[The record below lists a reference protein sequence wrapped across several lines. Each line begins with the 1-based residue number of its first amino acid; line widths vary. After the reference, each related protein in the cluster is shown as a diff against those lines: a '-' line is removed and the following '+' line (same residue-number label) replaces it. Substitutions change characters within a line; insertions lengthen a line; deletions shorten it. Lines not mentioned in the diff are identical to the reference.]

1 VVRFLLLIALSPG
14 HPIFSDLHRRVS
26 HGFDVHAVLES
37 FFGGS
42 ADTPPA
48 PLGLVVIPGR
58 QAQGNDDHSTDDGQE
73 DHLLHLVH
81 MRAGEQ
87 APFEGNSEPGVIRYS
102 RRVISGVVVTLAGP
116 ALRPGGMGSPS
127 HLPLW
132 LIPAHTRVVGAL
144 ARVRKWYDGSG
155 WFVAG
160 AVVLL
165 VIAALALLAG
175 LQSPDRLLWTGQGVT
190 GAEHQG
196 IVYYSWHGQ
205 SYSIDASGN
214 GSAKDVSV
222 YLDPADPSQAMID
235 NVPDRV
241 VAGLLIAGPV
251 VAALVLLV
259 LGGTRNYRWFRQK
272 IRLVREYRG

>member
-1 VVRFLLLIALSPG
+1 MFLLLIALSPG

-42 ADTPPA
+42 ADMPPA
-48 PLGLVVIPGR
+48 PLGPVVIPGR

-81 MRAGEQ
+81 MHAGEW
-87 APFEGNSEPGVIRYS
+87 ATLS
-102 RRVISGVVVTLAGP
+102 VTPNLV
-116 ALRPGGMGSPS
+116 LF
-127 HLPLW
+127 
-132 LIPAHTRVVGAL
+132 IPAHTRVVDAL

-175 LQSPDRLLWTGQGVT
+175 LQSPDRVLWTGQGVT
-190 GAEHQG
+190 GAERQG

-235 NVPDRV
+235 NIPDRV

>member
-1 VVRFLLLIALSPG
+1 MG
-14 HPIFSDLHRRVS
+14 
-26 HGFDVHAVLES
+26 
-37 FFGGS
+37 
-42 ADTPPA
+42 
-48 PLGLVVIPGR
+48 
-58 QAQGNDDHSTDDGQE
+58 
-73 DHLLHLVH
+73 
-81 MRAGEQ
+81 
-87 APFEGNSEPGVIRYS
+87 PFECNSEPGVIRYS

>member
-1 VVRFLLLIALSPG
+1 MFLLLIALSPG

-42 ADTPPA
+42 ADMPPA
-48 PLGLVVIPGR
+48 PLGPAVIPGR
-58 QAQGNDDHSTDDGQE
+58 QAQGNDDHCTDDGQE

-81 MRAGEQ
+81 MHAGEW
-87 APFEGNSEPGVIRYS
+87 ATLS
-102 RRVISGVVVTLAGP
+102 VT
-116 ALRPGGMGSPS
+116 
-127 HLPLW
+127 PLW
-132 LIPAHTRVVGAL
+132 LIPAHTRVVDAL
-144 ARVRKWYDGSG
+144 ARVRKWYDGFG

-175 LQSPDRLLWTGQGVT
+175 LQSPDRVLWIGQGVVGT
-190 GAEHQG
+190 EQQG

-205 SYSIDASGN
+205 SYSIDVPGT
-214 GSAKDVSV
+214 GSAKGVSV
-222 YLDPADPSQAMID
+222 YLDPADPSQAMTN
-235 NVPDRV
+235 NVFDRV
-241 VAGLLIAGPV
+241 MAGLLILGPV

>member
-1 VVRFLLLIALSPG
+1 V
-14 HPIFSDLHRRVS
+14 D
-26 HGFDVHAVLES
+26 
-37 FFGGS
+37 
-42 ADTPPA
+42 
-48 PLGLVVIPGR
+48 
-58 QAQGNDDHSTDDGQE
+58 
-73 DHLLHLVH
+73 
-81 MRAGEQ
+81 
-87 APFEGNSEPGVIRYS
+87 
-102 RRVISGVVVTLAGP
+102 
-116 ALRPGGMGSPS
+116 
-127 HLPLW
+127 
-132 LIPAHTRVVGAL
+132 AL

-155 WFVAG
+155 WYVAG

-175 LQSPDRLLWTGQGVT
+175 LQSADRVLWTGQGVV

-214 GSAKDVSV
+214 GSAKAVSV

-235 NVPDRV
+235 NIPDRV
-241 VAGLLIAGPV
+241 VAGLLIVGPV

-272 IRLVREYRG
+272 IKLVREYRG